1 MTSKVTKNYRLVYW
15 ILFAVSLLLNV
26 CPLSVYVI
34 KALAGPGVTHQKV
47 TLTMTVLVVLIL
59 SIISWANKLVL
70 RSKIWVIVIALYFI
84 LDKFA
89 TPIII
94 LACCQVVD
102 ELIVCPIKNHYKTK
116 LTINKEM
123 DKR

>member
-1 MTSKVTKNYRLVYW
+1 MTSKATKNFRLIYW

-70 RSKIWVIVIALYFI
+70 RSKIWVIVIALYFM

-94 LACCQVVD
+94 LACCQVAD

-116 LTINKEM
+116 LTINKEI